1 VNLYNEECCS
11 TFENLSGELIL
22 ELLEY
27 FNTKEILQSFFNL
40 TAFINSCIFDQRQ
53 QLHLYLDCQMVFFPV
68 IYSLDKVISLHIE
81 DLIIQIDTFPNLKSL
96 HIVHDNEREDER
108 LDMVKQVRK
117 NVLLNHV
124 ASEFAVI
131 FI

>member
-1 VNLYNEECCS
+1 
-11 TFENLSGELIL
+11 
-22 ELLEY
+22 
-27 FNTKEILQSFFNL
+27 
-40 TAFINSCIFDQRQ
+40 
-53 QLHLYLDCQMVFFPV
+53 MVFFPV